1 MTKLSCFPN
10 HQLQT
15 ETTSEQASQLH
26 IAYGDIQRSLR
37 NEKKENAIVAAF
49 SMYLLSVLEAAQ
61 MEDRKEQVGNTQW
74 PLTLLS
80 TSTCRDGRA
89 HSFN

>member
-10 HQLQT
+10 QQL
-15 ETTSEQASQLH
+15 ETTSGQASQLH

-37 NEKKENAIVAAF
+37 NEKENAIVTAF
-49 SMYLLSVLEAAQ
+49 SMYVLSVLEAAQ